1 MPFLCCAR
9 AQPPAHASRVLGRKQ
24 NAEGSRRCCLLPSDR
39 CRLEP
44 MRTRQ
49 PRRCSRIGIT
59 HTHAPGPTSPREVM
73 AGPASR
79 SRLASRCPEN
89 RRQRAD
95 GRPDDPPPAPPSQL
109 AVPDARRRAPETFC
123 PLIAVPLPSEL
134 THACVVGLGRFERP
148 TSRLSGVRSD
158 QLSYRPRSRRQRA
171 AGSRRRRLLPSE
183 SCLLIRK
190 GCVDGDPGRLLGRC
204 HASCPMPQRLRL
216 LTSDLCPLTSD
227 LRKEVIQPQVPL
239 RLPCYDFTPVAD
251 LTVDGCPPCG
261 LAHRLRVKPT
271 PMV

>member
-1 MPFLCCAR
+1 VRLWIHRTIPLQAVGCPIRTSEDHRALAPPLGFSQRATSFIASRYQGIHQMPFLCCAR

-123 PLIAVPLPSEL
+123 PPIAVLCHLSLPTPVWWAWADL
-134 THACVVGLGRFERP
+134 NGRPHAYQAC
-148 TSRLSGVRSD
+148 
-158 QLSYRPRSRRQRA
+158 A
-171 AGSRRRRLLPSE
+171 
-183 SCLLIRK
+183 
-190 GCVDGDPGRLLGRC
+190 
-204 HASCPMPQRLRL
+204 
-216 LTSDLCPLTSD
+216 LTS
-227 LRKEVIQPQVPL
+227 
-239 RLPCYDFTPVAD
+239 
-251 LTVDGCPPCG
+251 
-261 LAHRLRVKPT
+261 
-271 PMV
+271 